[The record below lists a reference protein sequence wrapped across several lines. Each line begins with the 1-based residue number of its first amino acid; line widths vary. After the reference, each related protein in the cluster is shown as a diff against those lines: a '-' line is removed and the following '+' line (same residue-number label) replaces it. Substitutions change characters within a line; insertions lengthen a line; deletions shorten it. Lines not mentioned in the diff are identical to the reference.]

1 MDMDT
6 EQVQQ
11 HAQIREPRVLD
22 GGESDDGESDSES
35 DDGESDSDSDGFD
48 SADEGELAKHQLVAA
63 RG

>member
-22 GGESDDGESDSES
+22 GGESDDGESDSDVS
-35 DDGESDSDSDGFD
+35 GSDSDGGSD
-48 SADEGELAKHQLVAA
+48 SVADWPRSAV
-63 RG
+63 RFI